1 MDSAPQ
7 LSGPA
12 VEGSTLSGLRVLI
25 LSYYFPPLA
34 SAGGHRMGALSRHLA
49 EAGADVR
56 VVTVKH
62 GLDVTDPALLDQ
74 LPDSIRVRRV
84 PSLEGAKLRHMLRD
98 RFKHSES
105 QPDPVAEEA
114 EEEQHRSILQ
124 RVLIALAWSL
134 SAARLLQPWGF
145 RRWIY
150 ARNAQRAL
158 REEIER
164 ERPDVLLASLGP
176 MSQTWAAL
184 GAAEDTGVPVV
195 FDFRDLWTTAPEYYT
210 SLRAYRISRP
220 MLWIDQRLERK
231 ALRGA
236 SFFVVNHDQMRKTL
250 ERLEP
255 RAVGNSVTIPN
266 GYEEDDFKAIPQPAD
281 RDSGQ
286 HIVRS
291 VGTTYIYTVGP
302 LLEACGRLDPETAA
316 ALRVELIG
324 PYYDQNL
331 LSANKIAQRVVDVRP
346 PMPHADALAAM
357 TEADVLLFLL
367 RDMPGIE
374 DMIPARLYEYL
385 RLGKPLLALA
395 PEGAAKELVLA
406 NGGTVIHPSDVDGLA
421 AELKRI
427 VAGEY
432 PGGADPDSEA
442 VQRFSR
448 SSQAL
453 QLGAELRKVAERSR

>member
-7 LSGPA
+7 LGGPA

-49 EAGADVR
+49 EQGADVR

-62 GLDVTDPALLDQ
+62 GLDVTDPALLEQ
-74 LPDSIRVRRV
+74 LPASVNVRRV
-84 PSLEGAKLRHMLRD
+84 PSLEGARLRHMLRD
-98 RFKHSES
+98 RFKHSGDER
-105 QPDPVAEEA
+105 DET
-114 EEEQHRSILQ
+114 EQDGSATSSSFLQ
-124 RVLIALAWSL
+124 RILIALAWTI
-134 SAARLLQPWGF
+134 SAARVLQPWGL

-184 GAAEDTGVPVV
+184 NAAKGTGVPVV

-210 SLRAYRISRP
+210 SIRAYPFSRP
-220 MLWIDQRLERK
+220 MLWFDQRLERK

-236 SFFVVNHDQMRKTL
+236 SFFVVNHDQMRQTL

-266 GYEEDDFKAIPQPAD
+266 GYEEDDFAALPEAGE
-281 RDSGQ
+281 RAGGAR
-286 HIVRS
+286 IVRS

-302 LLEACGRLDPETAA
+302 LLEACGELDAETAEV
-316 ALRVELIG
+316 LKVELIG

-331 LSANKIAQRVVDVRP
+331 LSAGAIAQRVVEVRA

-357 TEADVLLFLL
+357 NDADVLLFLL

-406 NGGTVIHPSDVDGLA
+406 NGGTVIHPKDVDGLV
-421 AELKRI
+421 AELRRI
-427 VAGEY
+427 AGGEL
-432 PGGADPDSEA
+432 PGGADPASEQ

-448 SSQAL
+448 RSQA
-453 QLGAELRKVAERSR
+453 QELGTELRKVAERSR